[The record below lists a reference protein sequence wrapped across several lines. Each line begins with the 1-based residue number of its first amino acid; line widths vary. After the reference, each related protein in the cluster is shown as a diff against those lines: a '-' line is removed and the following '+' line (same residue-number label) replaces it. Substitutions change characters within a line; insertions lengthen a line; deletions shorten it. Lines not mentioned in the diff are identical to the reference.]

1 MRRKKGKELY
11 NFCTEGL
18 EGCGCKLKQERQVIS
33 IVFVGRS
40 IEDTGLSFE
49 HTKFETSYIYIY
61 IQVYYIN
68 MNVKVKG

>member
-1 MRRKKGKELY
+1 M
-11 NFCTEGL
+11 
-18 EGCGCKLKQERQVIS
+18 KQERQVIS

-49 HTKFETSYIYIY
+49 HTKFEMSYIYIY
-61 IQVYYIN
+61 VYYMN